1 MAGAPGKTHEKKACY
16 WYTSA
21 ALAGDADAQLSLA
34 LHCLRGVGTE
44 LDARAGLD
52 WLEKAAAQNQPQALY
67 ELSLLYLGGRGVEEN
82 PEKAVKLLLK
92 SAETGYREAVEVL
105 KNIGMA
111 DR

>member
-1 MAGAPGKTHEKKACY
+1 M
-16 WYTSA
+16 
-21 ALAGDADAQLSLA
+21 
-34 LHCLRGVGTE
+34 
-44 LDARAGLD
+44 
-52 WLEKAAAQNQPQALY
+52 
-67 ELSLLYLGGRGVEEN
+67 SLLYLGGSGVEEN